1 MNLVSAIRNNA
12 KVGTGS
18 CTSVDECWS
27 DKEIADELN
36 SLGILTE
43 EGAVE
48 WALGVEGIFLEKGL
62 NQRFGL
68 DDDPQLLAWQE
79 WNK

>member
-48 WALGVEGIFLEKGL
+48 WALGIEGIFLEKGL
-62 NQRFGL
+62 SQRFGL

>member
-1 MNLVSAIRNNA
+1 MNLVSAIRNNK
-12 KVGTGS
+12 KVGYGT
-18 CTSVDECWS
+18 CTSVDECWT

-43 EGAVE
+43 EDAVK
-48 WALGVEGIFLEKGL
+48 WALEVEGIFLEKGL

-68 DDDPQLLAWQE
+68 KDDPQLLAWQE